1 MVAGGPADEVGI
13 LPGDAVLAIN
23 GHYLYTVAELN
34 HELDGVAPGTR
45 IAIRYQRR
53 STIYDTY
60 LVVSQSE
67 PK

>member
-34 HELDGVAPGTR
+34 HELDGIAPAR
-45 IAIRYQRR
+45 
-53 STIYDTY
+53 
-60 LVVSQSE
+60 E
-67 PK
+67 